1 MVGIET
7 EMRVESL
14 AKDRAIFKKVSIG
27 ICFDKNAE

>member
-1 MVGIET
+1 VSVET
-7 EMRVESL
+7 EMRIEFI